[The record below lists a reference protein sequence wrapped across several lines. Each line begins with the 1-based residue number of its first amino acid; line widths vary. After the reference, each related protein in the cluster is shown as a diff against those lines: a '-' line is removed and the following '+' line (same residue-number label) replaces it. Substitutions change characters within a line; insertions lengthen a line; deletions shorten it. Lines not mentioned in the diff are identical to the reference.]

1 MLFQFYEAFYN
12 VKTNFHNLITNACL
26 GKTFQFKHGKDDR
39 QTELLAEFERRKK
52 VRSVVVPTDDSEVK
66 ARLRELGEPICL
78 FGEGPSERRNR
89 LREIYAQQDT
99 VVDRVIQEPA
109 NESQSS
115 QVIQDV
121 WYHEGPDSLAPARHH
136 IALYSLKRQMR
147 YAARIERA
155 KPDPDKA
162 AKAQELY
169 KRLGRTTIFCSQIG
183 DCRPISFCQFSPD
196 CQYVA
201 TGSWSGLCKLWSVP
215 HCEQICF
222 CFIHPYF
229 YLPTKIGH
237 NSRIGAIVFHPQ
249 ATLTLSSKSAC
260 MASCDAEGSV
270 KLWSLES
277 DTPIRNVSTHTT
289 RVSRICYH
297 PSGRYLGSACYDHSW
312 RLYDLEADKE
322 VLHQEGHMKEVYCL
336 AFQIDGSLCF
346 SGGLDAYGRVWDLR
360 SGRCI
365 ILLEGHLKG
374 VLSIDSASDGYQV
387 ATASADNSVRIWD
400 LRNRKTIYTI
410 PAHSGLVS
418 FVKYENNRNYL
429 MSASYDKTAKIWSNP
444 GWSPLQTLT
453 GHDDKLMC
461 LDISSDGKYYVTS
474 CYDRT
479 FKLWSA

>member
-1 MLFQFYEAFYN
+1 MSSNPEIL
-12 VKTNFHNLITNACL
+12 TNSIRNGVNSEETANSLADANTASAREEEIDTSNIHVSE

-115 QVIQDV
+115 QIRDV

-136 IALYSLKRQMR
+136 IAARDRLK
-147 YAARIERA
+147 AARIERA

-215 HCEQICF
+215 HCE
-222 CFIHPYF
+222 
-229 YLPTKIGH
+229 
-237 NSRIGAIVFHPQ
+237 Q

-479 FKLWSA
+479 FKLWST